1 MTVSDTLENQAKLRE
16 IYEQIDKLK
25 REIEQLEKK
34 AEVLDEISLRGN

>member
-1 MTVSDTLENQAKLRE
+1 MTVSDTLENQAKIRE
-16 IYEQIDKLK
+16 IYEKIDKLK